1 MEPVFETIGTCLR
14 VTLPGEVDHLASEV
28 IRRETDRI
36 MGHLYIRTM
45 EFDFSRTD
53 FMDSSGIGLLMGR
66 YRALGMARGCIRAV
80 QVSSYINK
88 LLHLSGVHR
97 FIEISQR
104 AEEKEGEL
112 HGEYQ

>member
-1 MEPVFETIGTCLR
+1 MEPVFETVGTCLK
-14 VTLPGEVDHLASEV
+14 VMLPGEVDHPVSEK

-36 MGHLYIRTM
+36 MGRLYIRTM
-45 EFDFSRTD
+45 EFDFSKTD

-66 YRALGMARGCIRAV
+66 YRALGMVRGCIRAV
-80 QVSSYINK
+80 HVSGYINK

-97 FIEISQR
+97 FIEISQI
-104 AEEKEGEL
+104 AEEREGEL